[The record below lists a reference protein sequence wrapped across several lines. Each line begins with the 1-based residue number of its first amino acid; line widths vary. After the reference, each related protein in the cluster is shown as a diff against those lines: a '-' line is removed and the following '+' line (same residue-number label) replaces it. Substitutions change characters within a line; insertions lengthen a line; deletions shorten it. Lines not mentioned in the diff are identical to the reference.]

1 MQDLSETFTAL
12 ANDHRRRI
20 VRELAVQPRAISALA
35 DELDL
40 SLPAIHKHIRVLE
53 DAGLLRRR
61 KVGRT
66 NFLALERAPI
76 HGLQTW
82 INEFQPWW
90 GTGEESLDNYF
101 NRDQSSLEEQA

>member
-1 MQDLSETFTAL
+1 VPDLSGIFAAL
-12 ANDHRRRI
+12 ANDHRRTI
-20 VRELAVQPRAISALA
+20 VRELAVQPRSISSLA

-53 DAGLLRRR
+53 EAGLLRRR

-66 NFLALERAPI
+66 NYLALERTPLQE
-76 HGLQTW
+76 LQTW

-90 GTGEESLDNYF
+90 GTGEESLTNYLDREAF
-101 NRDQSSLEEQA
+101 QPKE